1 VCVSSVNVNAPICF
15 AFRIVIFFLLQDA
28 EVQQVQDAEKVS
40 ALSLGSREVLGC
52 ALRGRTR
59 DDARGPASADVRGLT
74 LHRTVY
80 VACCQ

>member
-1 VCVSSVNVNAPICF
+1 
-15 AFRIVIFFLLQDA
+15 
-28 EVQQVQDAEKVS
+28 VQQVQDAEKVS